1 MNTINTKEIVLSLIK
16 DDLTNTKLTLG
27 LDELGL
33 DAELYLLNLPDTIF
47 LLLEIE
53 DNPKGEELF
62 EHYLSLKE
70 KVQTINLK
78 TENNVLDKL
87 SSEIYEELMLKK

>member
-1 MNTINTKEIVLSLIK
+1 
-16 DDLTNTKLTLG
+16 
-27 LDELGL
+27 
-33 DAELYLLNLPDTIF
+33 
-47 LLLEIE
+47 
-53 DNPKGEELF
+53 
-62 EHYLSLKE
+62 LSLKE